1 MEIPNSF
8 PCEMTNDE
16 IKDIIS
22 KCEKIVT
29 NVTKPGSNISLGA
42 SYYVSMIELAQTEL
56 NKRIQAN
63 LLDLIEN
70 QNRTNRKTSI
80 INWVLSG
87 LTIILA
93 FLTIY
98 IGTESLRFNKS
109 DKDSNEVW
117 QKEQIELLRNQNEE
131 LQHINR
137 LLLQK
142 SETDS
147 IIKKTSHN
155 TRLSSLAS

>member
-16 IKDIIS
+16 IKDIIL
-22 KCEKIVT
+22 KCERIAT
-29 NVTKPGSNISLGA
+29 NVTKPGSNVSLGA

-56 NKRIQAN
+56 NKRIQAS
-63 LLDLIEN
+63 LLDLIEK

-87 LTIILA
+87 LTIVLA

-98 IGTESLRFNKS
+98 IGTESLKFTKS
-109 DKDSNEVW
+109 DQNSNEKW
-117 QKEQIELLRNQNEE
+117 QKEQIELLRKQNEE

-142 SETDS
+142 TETDS
-147 IIKKTSHN
+147 IIKKSM
-155 TRLSSLAS
+155 